1 VVRLSPKHRRAI
13 AWVVLAMVAGV
24 VASWLGVAVL
34 VVVSL
39 AWPANQVPHVLLV
52 VWLCAIVCDLA
63 LPGGWPR
70 GDVGLGKRIL
80 FAPLGPLLRA
90 GLAVRRALG
99 R

>member
-1 VVRLSPKHRRAI
+1 MVWLSPNHRRAI
-13 AWVVLAMVAGV
+13 AWVVFAIVAGLIV
-24 VASWLGVAVL
+24 SWLGVAML
-34 VVVSL
+34 VVLSL

-70 GDVGLGKRIL
+70 GNVGLGKRIL

-90 GLAVRRALG
+90 GFPLWRALG
-99 R
+99 H